1 MTSKPLK
8 TLFLDI
14 ETAPNLGY
22 TWQKYETNVIEFVK
36 ERYMLCFTVKW
47 LDENKYYTFGLPD
60 FPDYSKDPTNDK
72 ALMTKLW
79 DFVNEADV
87 IVGHNCI
94 EENTPILTHDL
105 KWLPAKDIKAGQK
118 IVGFDENNS
127 KNCPRKIKQTTVID
141 NFISPEKCLKIKLSN
156 GEEIITSEKHKWLK
170 LAPKGRDYR
179 WCESKNLKIGQRVEK
194 FFNVWKKE
202 ETYDAGW
209 LSGFIAGEGTL
220 KKAGESSLGS
230 IDFCQR
236 PGITWD
242 QAIKT
247 CMLLGIEIS
256 PGKTKKGG
264 LGKGDC
270 LYTYTKGGK
279 FKTAEILGRLR
290 PERLINKIDWNSFGT
305 LRGKNTETVEIIG
318 IEEAG
323 IRNVCV
329 LTTDSKT
336 YFASGYAM
344 HNCDSFDIK
353 IMNTR
358 FIVNGFTPPSPYKT
372 VDTKKEAKKRFGFN
386 SNSLNDLGRLFGFG
400 KKLDTGGFK
409 LWTDCMAGDLDAWK
423 KMKKYNKI
431 DVALLEQVYLKLR
444 GWMKSHPNVSVTLDR
459 TCCQVCGSNNTQKRG
474 FSFTKLTKY
483 QRIQCMDCHSWSQG
497 TIVK

>member
-47 LDENKYYTFGLPD
+47 LDENKYYTYGLPD
-60 FPDYSKDPTNDK
+60 FADYAKDPTNDK

-87 IVGHNCI
+87 IVAHN
-94 EENTPILTHDL
+94 
-105 KWLPAKDIKAGQK
+105 G
-118 IVGFDENNS
+118 
-127 KNCPRKIKQTTVID
+127 
-141 NFISPEKCLKIKLSN
+141 
-156 GEEIITSEKHKWLK
+156 
-170 LAPKGRDYR
+170 
-179 WCESKNLKIGQRVEK
+179 
-194 FFNVWKKE
+194 
-202 ETYDAGW
+202 
-209 LSGFIAGEGTL
+209 
-220 KKAGESSLGS
+220 
-230 IDFCQR
+230 
-236 PGITWD
+236 
-242 QAIKT
+242 
-247 CMLLGIEIS
+247 
-256 PGKTKKGG
+256 
-264 LGKGDC
+264 
-270 LYTYTKGGK
+270 
-279 FKTAEILGRLR
+279 
-290 PERLINKIDWNSFGT
+290 
-305 LRGKNTETVEIIG
+305 
-318 IEEAG
+318 
-323 IRNVCV
+323 
-329 LTTDSKT
+329 
-336 YFASGYAM
+336 
-344 HNCDSFDIK
+344 DSFDIK